1 MPRAGPQG
9 KSVST
14 PVSASQS
21 DFPEEAS
28 MARPYSAGG
37 VSIAQSNQHAVGPL
51 LLAACGL
58 STISGPT
65 FPVCS
70 RRHPYCFRQHH
81 TPDLG
86 PRRGGAEERTGPG
99 GPLLCI
105 RIEWNME
112 NEPHLRTWFGV
123 GRNGTLRR
131 NQNSKGFQ
139 RGTERPRNHRGRD

>member
-1 MPRAGPQG
+1 
-9 KSVST
+9 
-14 PVSASQS
+14 
-21 DFPEEAS
+21 
-28 MARPYSAGG
+28 MARPYPAGG

-58 STISGPT
+58 QQFSGHT
-65 FPVCS
+65 FPECS

-105 RIEWNME
+105 RILSHEIANLGFTGY
-112 NEPHLRTWFGV
+112 NAHANNVAVSILRDC
-123 GRNGTLRR
+123 
-131 NQNSKGFQ
+131 S
-139 RGTERPRNHRGRD
+139 